1 MGYKLVIAE
10 KDVLAKDIASALIG
24 KGAPLPAR
32 GAGWC
37 VCAASGHLLELV
49 EPEEYDP
56 RLAQAGDWGIEDLPI
71 RYDDWR
77 KDVKLERVQDSSGKW
92 TRVRSEF
99 AEKRLNQIGKLLE
112 GADEVYHAGDPDDAG
127 QVIVDE
133 ILEHFGWDGPVWRVY
148 VNDSIAK
155 NILRAFD
162 EKVDNASA
170 RCRGAYNA
178 EYAREM
184 ADFTF
189 GINESRLISRRLHAG
204 NLALGRVKTP
214 TLGLVVERD
223 EAIAAHKSRA
233 FWTLE
238 GTGSVGGVERK
249 LSFAPPKDLLED
261 GKRCFDEAALEEAKV
276 KIAASLPLRAEAR
289 TRRELKEPP
298 LPYNITTLE
307 TDMSKRF
314 GYSVELTLDVT
325 QRLRTV
331 HKAITYNRTD
341 SSYLKTEH
349 WQEAERVLGVACS
362 NIGLDV
368 PLDFSLRSK
377 AFDDSKVPD
386 HHGIIPTEQDAD
398 TSKMVEEERNVY
410 RAIVERYAAQ
420 FLPPA
425 AYDALEVTAPVAG
438 GELKHR
444 SRRLADAGWL
454 RYFGDGKK
462 DAGDAGF
469 SPMPDGPCEIAS
481 AALEVKE
488 GKTSPPKP
496 YTPGTL
502 VADMA
507 SISKYCTDP
516 EVKRV
521 LKLKDA
527 SRVGDSGSIGTSATR
542 PEAIASLKEMGLI
555 EEKGGKIRS
564 TELGRG
570 IWHIVP
576 NDIRRADLTAKW
588 WLIQE
593 DVRAGKADRNAV
605 AKSVCAQFL
614 KHRET
619 AYVGVSLP
627 AGIASRG
634 ATIVGKCPRC
644 GQPVKLGEKSAAC
657 TSNRYRKL
665 EDGSFART
673 GGCGWRMARCVGA
686 APGKKLTQKQV
697 AALLAGKGEKVTGI
711 PTKSGKTACAT
722 ASLPRDD
729 GDGAMCR
736 PELSWESQGARARP
750 AQSPGHEH
758 ARQSRRAPRR
768 NGNA

>member
-24 KGAPLPAR
+24 KSASLPAR
-32 GAGWC
+32 GKGWC

-49 EPEEYDP
+49 EPEAYDP
-56 RLAQAGDWGIEDLPI
+56 RLAQAGKWDITDLPI
-71 RYDDWR
+71 RFDDWK
-77 KDVKLERVQDSSGKW
+77 KDVKLERVKDASGKYV
-92 TRVRSEF
+92 RVPSEF
-99 AEKRLNQIGKLLE
+99 AEKRLAQIGKLLE
-112 GADEVYHAGDPDDAG
+112 DADEVYHAGDPDDAG

-133 ILEHFGWDGPVWRVY
+133 ILERFGWDGPVWRVY

-162 EKVDNASA
+162 EKVDNASE

-204 NLALGRVKTP
+204 NLSLGRVKTP

-223 EAIAAHKSRA
+223 EAIAAHRSRA

-238 GTGSVGGVERK
+238 GTGLVVGAERK
-249 LSFAPPKDLLED
+249 LAFSPPRELLED
-261 GKRCFDEAALEEAKV
+261 GKRCFERDALEEARSE
-276 KIAASLPLRAEAR
+276 IERDLPLAAEAS

-314 GYSVELTLDVT
+314 GYSVERTLEIS
-325 QRLRTV
+325 QSLRTV

-341 SSYLKTEH
+341 SSYLKTGH
-349 WQEAERVLGVACS
+349 WQEAERVLGVACA
-362 NIGLDV
+362 NIGFSA

-386 HHGIIPTEQDAD
+386 HHGIIPTEAD
-398 TSKMVEEERNVY
+398 VDVSRMAEEERNVY

-425 AYDALEVTAPVAG
+425 EYDVLEVCAPVAG
-438 GELKHR
+438 GTLKHKA
-444 SRRLADAGWL
+444 RRLVSGGWL
-454 RYFGDGKK
+454 DYLGSPDGKK
-462 DAGDAGF
+462 LADGGDLP
-469 SPMPDGPCEIAS
+469 PMPDGPCEIAS
-481 AALEVKE
+481 AELDVKE

-507 SISKYCTDP
+507 SIAKYCTDP
-516 EVKRV
+516 EVKRI

-542 PEAIASLKEMGLI
+542 PDAIASLKEMKLI
-555 EEKGGKIRS
+555 EERDGKVRS
-564 TELGRG
+564 TKLGREV
-570 IWHIVP
+570 WHIVP

-593 DVRAGKADRNAV
+593 DVRAGKIDRNDV
-605 AKSVCAQFL
+605 AKSVCEQFM
-614 KHRET
+614 KHRDT
-619 AYVGVSLP
+619 AYIGVPIPEAL
-627 AGIASRG
+627 ASKG

-644 GQPVKLGEKSAAC
+644 GSPVKLTRSLLTC
-657 TSNRYRKL
+657 TSNIYAEREGGKL
-665 EDGSFART
+665 ART
-673 GGCGWRMARCVGA
+673 GGCGWCVWASVGA
-686 APGKKLTQKQV
+686 KPGKKLTERQ
-697 AALLAGKGEKVTGI
+697 AASILSGKATRVDGI
-711 PTKSGKTACAT
+711 PTKNGKSAA
-722 ASLPRDD
+722 AVSLGPDEG
-729 GDGAMCR
+729 GDAPQRLSIKWPSAGKR
-736 PELSWESQGARARP
+736 PSSRKPPERRP
-750 AQSPGHEH
+750 K
-758 ARQSRRAPRR
+758 R
-768 NGNA
+768 